1 MNNKLI
7 LNIVIVYF
15 VILSIVLVF
24 QISKKKDD
32 ISAPTTSNQVTSEDR
47 LDNAVVFN
55 LGSPVILVNKK
66 QTLLEKTDSS
76 QVPVVKGENVYV
88 PLSFFKTAYGA
99 SVTGD
104 ANAPS
109 ATIRMNNKA
118 LVMDSENAS
127 IVDNTREKKLDYN
140 IKIFADKGVD
150 YVPITVF
157 ANAFNKYLY
166 YYNGMVIVSNQEN
179 AFTNEENTE
188 FIQNLRTQV
197 NDLPYVATEE
207 NLREITNTS
216 DKDELI
222 NKIGQ
227 AVGNNSQNNDNINV
241 AGLLQKDRENLIK
254 SDDTYMYCATDEGV
268 NILDYTNGLKHIS
281 AIKLDAG
288 FKPQKIELENNTL
301 VVVGNLKENNS
312 EVETGEDSQRDPDTE
327 KAIVYVYDV
336 TNVNAPTQKR
346 KVAVDGYAVDT
357 SFEGDFVY
365 LVANSSVFDN
375 YKEGHFVAPSYTD
388 SADGDAVTIMDFSNM
403 QYFPEMGGDSYT
415 VVMAINIADTK
426 QGTSA
431 KSFLCAGDN
440 ISLFGSNLYVAK
452 NRYTAFDSSDKT
464 ENTRIYRFSL
474 ANGEFT
480 RNAYGEVKGHPVDNH
495 SIDENNGYVRVVT
508 SNVEGKEKKIVNS
521 VYVLNNNMEISGEA
535 TKVANNANISS
546 VILTEDKIYLTPKEK
561 GEPIYTVDM
570 SNPLNPSGNGI
581 LKLSDGNIMLYP
593 YGEDQIVTVDNGGD
607 KLKINAFDIS
617 SKDNPKLLY
626 SQELGGSN
634 ISSSVFENPQAF
646 MFDTEKN
653 IFVLP
658 VTIKSEEDGSVTFN
672 GAYIYSIYMDEGFER
687 LGAFSTE
694 GNIETIFKKKGKLYC
709 VTNRGISQGTFAE
722 PDKMVGVKFIK

>member
-1 MNNKLI
+1 MG
-7 LNIVIVYF
+7 V
-15 VILSIVLVF
+15 
-24 QISKKKDD
+24 
-32 ISAPTTSNQVTSEDR
+32 
-47 LDNAVVFN
+47 
-55 LGSPVILVNKK
+55 
-66 QTLLEKTDSS
+66 DSY
-76 QVPVVKGENVYV
+76 PVV
-88 PLSFFKTAYGA
+88 
-99 SVTGD
+99 
-104 ANAPS
+104 
-109 ATIRMNNKA
+109 R
-118 LVMDSENAS
+118 
-127 IVDNTREKKLDYN
+127 
-140 IKIFADKGVD
+140 
-150 YVPITVF
+150 
-157 ANAFNKYLY
+157 
-166 YYNGMVIVSNQEN
+166 
-179 AFTNEENTE
+179 
-188 FIQNLRTQV
+188 
-197 NDLPYVATEE
+197 
-207 NLREITNTS
+207 
-216 DKDELI
+216 
-222 NKIGQ
+222 
-227 AVGNNSQNNDNINV
+227 
-241 AGLLQKDRENLIK
+241 
-254 SDDTYMYCATDEGV
+254 
-268 NILDYTNGLKHIS
+268 
-281 AIKLDAG
+281 
-288 FKPQKIELENNTL
+288 
-301 VVVGNLKENNS
+301 
-312 EVETGEDSQRDPDTE
+312 
-327 KAIVYVYDV
+327 
-336 TNVNAPTQKR
+336 
-346 KVAVDGYAVDT
+346 
-357 SFEGDFVY
+357 
-365 LVANSSVFDN
+365 
-375 YKEGHFVAPSYTD
+375 
-388 SADGDAVTIMDFSNM
+388 
-403 QYFPEMGGDSYT
+403 
-415 VVMAINIADTK
+415 AINIAYTK